1 VGASDVS
8 ASDVSAFEVVEVV
21 PVDPRVGRVYEH
33 GWQSWSPTG
42 TYPMTATSY
51 RPRRPEIATMCYRP
65 GRPAPAAG
73 FQGEGLLAV
82 DPGDGG
88 PVRVYG
94 ATDPT
99 TIPSIRASTA
109 DGRLTVSADG
119 PVTAGTFAGPLPAA
133 LGSWADGYVAGLGS
147 WGGADAVPA
156 LRPAPTG
163 WCSWYRYY
171 TEVTE
176 ADVLENL
183 AAIGT
188 AGLPVDVIQLD
199 DGWQAEVGDWLA
211 YSDRFASL
219 ADLAARIRDAGRR
232 PGIWVAPFL
241 VGARSVVAREHPEW
255 LVGGP
260 DAPVDAGHNWA
271 QELFALDVT
280 HPAAAGYLRTVFGR
294 LGELGFDYLKLD
306 FLYAGA
312 LDGPRAGDTQLGSQP
327 GSQPGSKLGS
337 QPVAGQLPSRPGS
350 EPGFQPGSQQVG
362 GQPGWQLGSE
372 PGSQPVGSQPLQA
385 YRAGLRLIRDSLGPE
400 PYLLGCG
407 APMLP
412 SVGLVDGMRVSA
424 DIGPD
429 VEPEDGDP
437 SRPSQFGATLSV
449 VGRAFQQGRFWVN
462 DPDCL
467 LARPGM
473 RGREEWAAV
482 VERYGGLRCSSD
494 RIAEL
499 DEWGLSTT
507 RRLLSTV
514 PPPTPFP
521 VEDSSN
527 ES

>member
-1 VGASDVS
+1 VSASDVS

-33 GWQSWSPTG
+33 GWQSWSPSG
-42 TYPMTATSY
+42 TYPVTATSY

-109 DGRLTVSADG
+109 DRRLTVSADG
-119 PVTAGTFAGPLPAA
+119 PMTAGTFAGPLPAA

-147 WGGADAVPA
+147 QGRADAVPA

-176 ADVLENL
+176 ADVVENL

-188 AGLPVDVIQLD
+188 AELPVDVIQLD

-241 VGARSVVAREHPEW
+241 VGARSLVAREHPEW

-271 QELFALDVT
+271 QDLFALDVT
-280 HPAAAGYLRTVFGR
+280 HPGAAGYLRTVFGR
-294 LGELGFDYLKLD
+294 LGELGFDYLKLGV
-306 FLYAGA
+306 AGA
-312 LDGPRAGDTQLGSQP
+312 AEDPRDT
-327 GSQPGSKLGS
+327 
-337 QPVAGQLPSRPGS
+337 
-350 EPGFQPGSQQVG
+350 
-362 GQPGWQLGSE
+362 
-372 PGSQPVGSQPLQA
+372 
-385 YRAGLRLIRDSLGPE
+385 
-400 PYLLGCG
+400 PY
-407 APMLP
+407 
-412 SVGLVDGMRVSA
+412 
-424 DIGPD
+424 
-429 VEPEDGDP
+429 
-437 SRPSQFGATLSV
+437 
-449 VGRAFQQGRFWVN
+449 
-462 DPDCL
+462 
-467 LARPGM
+467 
-473 RGREEWAAV
+473 
-482 VERYGGLRCSSD
+482 
-494 RIAEL
+494 
-499 DEWGLSTT
+499 
-507 RRLLSTV
+507 
-514 PPPTPFP
+514 
-521 VEDSSN
+521 
-527 ES
+527 